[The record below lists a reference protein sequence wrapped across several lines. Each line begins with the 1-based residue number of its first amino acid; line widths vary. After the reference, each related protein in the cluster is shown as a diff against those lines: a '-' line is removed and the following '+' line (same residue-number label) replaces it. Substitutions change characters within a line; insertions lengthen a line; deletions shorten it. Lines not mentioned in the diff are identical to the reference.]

1 MKKRSKSDRS
11 IEALQKSADKQG
23 IRLQKAD
30 AGCTTDADCVE
41 KRLKKGPYKDREPVM

>member
-11 IEALQKSADKQG
+11 IEALQKSADRQG

-30 AGCTTDADCVE
+30 SYGDMTDSGVME
-41 KRLKKGPYKDREPVM
+41 KMMKKGMKDRGRMM